1 MPQGRSIHWGGGEG
15 EGVVWPLDPT
25 SHYHVGGGGGVG
37 GGAEE
42 KLDLATIIIIFT
54 PQLDQ

>member
-37 GGAEE
+37 GEQ
-42 KLDLATIIIIFT
+42 KRS
-54 PQLDQ
+54 